1 MDNNCVLTFVVG
13 VSGVGKTEL
22 IRRFVAKHHEF
33 RHLEASKLIREG
45 LNAKKSEQI
54 KFLPKE
60 QIIKNQSIL
69 LEGLLEYKQKCHH
82 IILDGHLLINNNQEL
97 VKIPL
102 DVVRGIA
109 PHNMV
114 LVTGNPHDIILHR
127 TNDLHRKRHSQTA
140 TEIEEIQNNIK
151 HTAIAYCKELGIR
164 FDTLDFTEYKRF
176 RNLLTQDG
184 Q

>member
-22 IRRFVAKHHEF
+22 IKRFVSRHQEY

-45 LNAKKSEQI
+45 LNAKKTENI
-54 KFLPKE
+54 RLFPKE

-69 LEGLLEYKQKCHH
+69 LERLLEYKQKCHH

-109 PHNMV
+109 PRNMV
-114 LVTGNPHDIILHR
+114 LITGTAHDIILHR
-127 TNDLHRKRHSQTA
+127 TNDLHRKRPSQTA
-140 TEIEEIQNNIK
+140 TEIKEIQNNIK
-151 HTAIAYCKELGIR
+151 HTAIAYCKELGVR
-164 FDTLDFTEYKRF
+164 FDTLDFSEYKRF
-176 RNLLTQDG
+176 SSILT
-184 Q
+184 